1 MKNLAFL
8 MAPGRRLVGIGRT
21 LCFNAGHK
29 WRDGNRILAMKANN
43 TAV

>member
-8 MAPGRRLVGIGRT
+8 MTPGRRLVGRA
-21 LCFNAGHK
+21 FRFDAGHK
-29 WRDGNRILAMKANN
+29 WRYGNRIFAMKANN